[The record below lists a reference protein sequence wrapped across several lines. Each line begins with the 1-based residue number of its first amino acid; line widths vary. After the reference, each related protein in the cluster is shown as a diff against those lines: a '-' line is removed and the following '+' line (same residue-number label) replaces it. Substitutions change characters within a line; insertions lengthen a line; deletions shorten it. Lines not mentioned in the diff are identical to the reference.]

1 MSSLTVNTS
10 KDGDPTTSLG
20 NLWQCSQRK
29 SLLLEIFQNCTSLWH
44 FSVCIY
50 LLPWCFS
57 GLPCCSKQIL
67 IRERMFFER
76 EDRSVRKRELRM
88 RCSWLQEQCKMLKV
102 KKKEQ
107 KTIFSPPSISNQH
120 IYAFMMEFL
129 KMLNKIRRN
138 KQHQEAGDRV
148 IKMKVFIAIY
158 S

>member
-1 MSSLTVNTS
+1 
-10 KDGDPTTSLG
+10 
-20 NLWQCSQRK
+20 
-29 SLLLEIFQNCTSLWH
+29 
-44 FSVCIY
+44 
-50 LLPWCFS
+50 
-57 GLPCCSKQIL
+57 
-67 IRERMFFER
+67 
-76 EDRSVRKRELRM
+76 
-88 RCSWLQEQCKMLKV
+88 MLKV